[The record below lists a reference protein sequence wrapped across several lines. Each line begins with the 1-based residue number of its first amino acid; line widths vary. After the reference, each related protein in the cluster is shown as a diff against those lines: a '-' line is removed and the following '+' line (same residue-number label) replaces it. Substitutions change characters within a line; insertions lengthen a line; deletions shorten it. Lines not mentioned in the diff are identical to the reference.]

1 MEQIMPMLTYNHST
15 PLYLQLYNY
24 IKENILYGNIRS
36 GEKLPSL
43 RALSKS
49 IEISITT
56 VGLAYDQLLVE
67 GYIFSKPGSGY
78 FINEIASGMGT
89 PLAKEFY
96 TREEGH
102 AKDNVYYYDPATF
115 DFAKWKK
122 CTNQVLTEYAYLL
135 FHEGDSQGELALRD
149 EISKYVYQSR
159 GVICNPDQ
167 IVIGAGTQQ
176 ITGQLSNILALMS
189 IKSIILEDPCYL
201 PVKNI
206 FRDRG
211 FTISQIPVGK
221 EGISLSHLPINLP
234 SAVYVSPSNQFPTG
248 AVIPVGKRY
257 ELLSWAQKNES
268 IIIEDDYDSEL
279 RYFGRPIPALQGLDN
294 SQRVV
299 YLGSFSS
306 TLFASVKISYMILPE
321 FMADIFQSLKKDY
334 SQTCSKIEQLT
345 LSLFMGKGQY
355 QIGIKKLRAL
365 CSQKLNLATSILVK
379 KGAGFINLTNTTSG
393 VNIIINVKSKKSSTQ
408 LCQEGASLG
417 IHLSQMSF
425 YADKTLEGISDDI
438 SNATVHMTSDEISD
452 GTSSAPQ
459 DTPPNVSSLILY
471 FNQIPLD
478 KIPSA
483 LETLIELWQSDTKF

>member
-1 MEQIMPMLTYNHST
+1 MKQIMPMLVYKHSA
-15 PLYLQLYNY
+15 PLYLQLYTY
-24 IKENILYGNIRS
+24 IKENILDGSIRR

-89 PLAKEFY
+89 PLAMY
-96 TREEGH
+96 ASTTREEEM
-102 AKDNVYYYDPATF
+102 AKDSMYYYDSATF

-122 CTNQVLTEYAYLL
+122 CTNQVLTEYAHLL
-135 FHEGDSQGELALRD
+135 FHEGDSQGEMALRN

-176 ITGQLSNILALMS
+176 ITGQLSNILSMIN
-189 IKSIILEDPCYL
+189 IKNIILEDPCYL

-221 EGISLSHLPINLP
+221 EGISLSHLPEKLP
-234 SAVYVSPSNQFPTG
+234 CAVYVSPSNQFPTG

-257 ELLSWAQKNES
+257 ELLSWAQKNGS

-279 RYFGRPIPALQGLDN
+279 RYFGRPIPALQGLDTN
-294 SQRVV
+294 QRVV

-321 FMADIFQSLKKDY
+321 FMANIFQGLKRDY
-334 SQTCSKIEQLT
+334 SQTCSKMEQLT

-365 CSQKLNLATSILVK
+365 CSQKLNLATGVLVK
-379 KGAGFINLTNTTSG
+379 KGSGFITLTNTSSG
-393 VNIIINVKSKKSSTQ
+393 VNLILNVKSEKSSAQ
-408 LCQEGASLG
+408 LCLEGASLG
-417 IHLSQMSF
+417 IQLSQMSF
-425 YADKTLEGISDDI
+425 YSDKATYTAPSATPDTFSD
-438 SNATVHMTSDEISD
+438 ATP
-452 GTSSAPQ
+452 SAPQ
-459 DTPPNVSSLILY
+459 DTSPNVSSLILH
-471 FNQIPLD
+471 FNQIPID

-483 LETLIELWQSDTKF
+483 LEALIELWQKDTRF

>member
-1 MEQIMPMLTYNHST
+1 MKQIMPLFTGNHSV

-24 IKENILYGNIRS
+24 IKDNILDGSIRS

-89 PLAKEFY
+89 PLARESYSREKEL
-96 TREEGH
+96 TE
-102 AKDNVYYYDPATF
+102 DNPYYYDPATF

-135 FHEGDSQGELALRD
+135 FHEGDSQGELALRN

-159 GVICNPDQ
+159 GVICTPDQ

-176 ITGQLSNILALMS
+176 ITGQLSNILSFMN
-189 IKSIILEDPCYL
+189 IKNIILEDPCYL

-211 FTISQIPVGK
+211 FIISQIPVGK
-221 EGISLSHLPINLP
+221 EGISLSHLPINLS

-248 AVIPVGKRY
+248 AIIPVGKRY
-257 ELLSWAQKNES
+257 ELLSWAQKNKS

-279 RYFGRPIPALQGLDN
+279 RYFGRPIPALQGLDTN
-294 SQRVV
+294 QRVV

-306 TLFASVKISYMILPE
+306 TLFASVKLSYMILPE
-321 FMADIFQSLKKDY
+321 FMADIFQRLKKDY
-334 SQTCSKIEQLT
+334 SQTCSKMEQLT
-345 LSLFMGKGQY
+345 LSLFMEKGQY
-355 QIGIKKLRAL
+355 QTGIKKLRAL
-365 CSQKLNLATSILVK
+365 CAQKLNLTTSVLTK
-379 KGAGFINLTNTTSG
+379 KGAGFINLSNTSSG
-393 VNIIINVKSKKSSTQ
+393 VNIIININSTKPSNQ
-408 LCQEGASLG
+408 LCKEGGSLG
-417 IHLSQMSF
+417 IQLSEMSS
-425 YADKTLEGISDDI
+425 YTDI
-438 SNATVHMTSDEISD
+438 
-452 GTSSAPQ
+452 
-459 DTPPNVSSLILY
+459 PNEVSSLILY

-478 KIPSA
+478 KISSA
-483 LETLIELWQSDTKF
+483 LEELIELWQR

>member
-1 MEQIMPMLTYNHST
+1 MKQIMPMLSYKHSV

-24 IKENILYGNIRS
+24 IKENILDGSIRRE
-36 GEKLPSL
+36 EKLPSL

-89 PLAKEFY
+89 PLARDSS
-96 TREEGH
+96 TRVEEL
-102 AKDNVYYYDPATF
+102 ANDSVYYYDSATF

-122 CTNQVLTEYAYLL
+122 CTNQVLTEYAHLL
-135 FHEGDSQGELALRD
+135 FHEGDSQGEMALRN
-149 EISKYVYQSR
+149 EITKYVYQSR

-176 ITGQLSNILALMS
+176 ITGQLSNILSMIN
-189 IKSIILEDPCYL
+189 IKNVILEDPCYL

-221 EGISLSHLPINLP
+221 EGISLSHLPEKLP
-234 SAVYVSPSNQFPTG
+234 CAVYVSPSNQFPTG

-257 ELLSWAQKNES
+257 ELLSWAQKNGS

-279 RYFGRPIPALQGLDN
+279 RYFGRPIPALQGLDTN
-294 SQRVV
+294 QRVV

-306 TLFASVKISYMILPE
+306 TLFGSVKISYMILPE
-321 FMADIFQSLKKDY
+321 FMANIFQGLKRDY
-334 SQTCSKIEQLT
+334 SQTCSKMEQLT
-345 LSLFMGKGQY
+345 LSLFMGKGLY
-355 QIGIKKLRAL
+355 QTAIKKLRAL
-365 CSQKLNLATSILVK
+365 CSQKLNLTTSVLVK
-379 KGAGFINLTNTTSG
+379 KGSVFITLTNTSSG
-393 VNIIINVKSKKSSTQ
+393 VNLILNVKSEKSSAQ
-408 LCQEGASLG
+408 LCLEGASLG
-417 IHLSQMSF
+417 IQLSQMSF
-425 YADKTLEGISDDI
+425 YSDKATYTAPSATPDTFSD
-438 SNATVHMTSDEISD
+438 ATP
-452 GTSSAPQ
+452 SAPQ
-459 DTPPNVSSLILY
+459 DTPPNISSLILY

-478 KIPSA
+478 KIPPA
-483 LETLIELWQSDTKF
+483 LESLLELWQSDTKF

>member
-1 MEQIMPMLTYNHST
+1 MKQIMPMFTYNHST
-15 PLYLQLYNY
+15 PLYLQLYND
-24 IKENILYGNIRS
+24 IKDNILNGNIRN

-43 RALSKS
+43 RALAKS
-49 IEISITT
+49 VEISITT

-89 PLAKEFY
+89 PSARD
-96 TREEGH
+96 TSSREDKLT
-102 AKDNVYYYDPATF
+102 KDNAYFYDPATF

-135 FHEGDSQGELALRD
+135 FHEGDPQGELALRN

-159 GVICNPDQ
+159 GVICTPDQ

-176 ITGQLSNILALMS
+176 ITGQLSNILALMN

-257 ELLSWAQKNES
+257 ELLSWAQKNKS

-279 RYFGRPIPALQGLDN
+279 RYFGRPIPALQGLDTN
-294 SQRVV
+294 QRVV

-306 TLFASVKISYMILPE
+306 TLFASVKLSYMILPE
-321 FMADIFQSLKKDY
+321 FMADIFQRLKCDY
-334 SQTCSKIEQLT
+334 SQTCSKMEQLT

-355 QIGIKKLRAL
+355 QTGIKKLRAL
-365 CSQKLNLATSILVK
+365 CAQKLNLTTNVLIK

-393 VNIIINVKSKKSSTQ
+393 VNIIININSRKSSTQ
-408 LCQEGASLG
+408 LCKEGASLG
-417 IHLSQMSF
+417 IQLSEMSS
-425 YADKTLEGISDDI
+425 YTDK
-438 SNATVHMTSDEISD
+438 
-452 GTSSAPQ
+452 
-459 DTPPNVSSLILY
+459 PNKASSLILY
-471 FNQIPLD
+471 FNQIPID

-483 LETLIELWQSDTKF
+483 IESLIELWKSDTL

>member
-1 MEQIMPMLTYNHST
+1 MKQIMPIFTYHHSK

-24 IKENILYGNIRS
+24 IKENILEGNILY

-43 RALSKS
+43 RTLSKS

-78 FINEIASGMGT
+78 FINEIAAGMGT
-89 PLAKEFY
+89 PFVISSNVHEDELAK
-96 TREEGH
+96 
-102 AKDNVYYYDPATF
+102 DSNYYYDSAIF

-122 CTNQVLTEYAYLL
+122 CANHILTEYSHLL
-135 FHEGDSQGELALRD
+135 FHEGDPQGELALRN
-149 EISKYVYQSR
+149 EISRYVYQSR
-159 GVICNPDQ
+159 GVICNSGQ

-176 ITGQLSNILALMS
+176 ITGQLSNILALMG
-189 IKSIILEDPCYL
+189 INRIILEDPCYL

-211 FTISQIPVGK
+211 FNISQIPVGR
-221 EGISLSHLPINLP
+221 EGISLSHLPENLQ

-248 AVIPVGKRY
+248 AIIPIGKRY
-257 ELLSWAQKNES
+257 ELLSWAQRNES

-279 RYFGRPIPALQGLDN
+279 RYFGRPIPALQGLDTN
-294 SQRVV
+294 HRVV

-321 FMADIFQSLKKDY
+321 FMVDIFQGLKSDY
-334 SQTCSKIEQLT
+334 SQTCSKMEQLT
-345 LSLFMGKGQY
+345 LSLFMSKGQY
-355 QIGIKKLRAL
+355 QISIKKLRAL
-365 CSQKLNLATSILVK
+365 CSQKLSLTSSVLMK
-379 KGAGFINLTNTTSG
+379 KGFGFVYLTNTTSG
-393 VNIIINVKSKKSSTQ
+393 VNIIIKVKSKKSSAQ

-425 YADKTLEGISDDI
+425 FTGKALNNSQDD
-438 SNATVHMTSDEISD
+438 SKFETSDMDSRNL
-452 GTSSAPQ
+452 P
-459 DTPPNVSSLILY
+459 SLILY
-471 FNQIPLD
+471 FNQIPID
-478 KIPSA
+478 EIPSA
-483 LETLIELWQSDTKF
+483 LESLINLWRT

>member
-1 MEQIMPMLTYNHST
+1 MKQIMPLLSYHHSV

-24 IKENILYGNIRS
+24 IKENILDGSIHS

-78 FINEIASGMGT
+78 FINQIAAGMGT
-89 PLAKEFY
+89 PLAKASS
-96 TREEGH
+96 TREEKL
-102 AKDNVYYYDPATF
+102 AKDSIYYFDSATF

-122 CTNQVLTEYAYLL
+122 CTNQVLTEYAHLL
-135 FHEGDSQGELALRD
+135 FHEGDSQGELALRN

-159 GVICNPDQ
+159 GVICTPSQ

-176 ITGQLSNILALMS
+176 ITGQLSNILSMIH
-189 IKSIILEDPCYL
+189 IKNIILEDPCYL

-206 FRDRG
+206 FRDRS

-221 EGISLSHLPINLP
+221 EGISLSHLPEDLS

-248 AVIPVGKRY
+248 AIIPIGKRY

-279 RYFGRPIPALQGLDN
+279 RYFGRPIPALQGLDVN
-294 SQRVV
+294 QRVV

-306 TLFASVKISYMILPE
+306 TLFGSVKISYMILPE
-321 FMADIFQSLKKDY
+321 FMANIFQRLKSDY
-334 SQTCSKIEQLT
+334 SQTCSKMEQLT
-345 LSLFMGKGQY
+345 LSLFMSKGQY
-355 QIGIKKLRAL
+355 QTGIKKLRAL
-365 CSQKLNLATSILVK
+365 CSQKLNLATSVFVK
-379 KGAGFINLTNTTSG
+379 KGAGFITLTNTSSG
-393 VNIIINVKSKKSSTQ
+393 VNLILNVESEKSSAQ
-408 LCQEGASLG
+408 LCQDGASLG

-425 YADKTLEGISDDI
+425 YSDKT
-438 SNATVHMTSDEISD
+438 T
-452 GTSSAPQ
+452 SAP
-459 DTPPNVSSLILY
+459 PKVSSLILY
-471 FNQIPLD
+471 FNQIPID
-478 KIPSA
+478 KIPFA
-483 LETLIELWQSDTKF
+483 LESLINLWRSDIKL

>member
-1 MEQIMPMLTYNHST
+1 MKQIMPIFSYNHST
-15 PLYLQLYNY
+15 PLYLQLFNY
-24 IKENILYGNIRS
+24 IKDNILNGSIRS

-89 PLAKEFY
+89 PSARASSS
-96 TREEGH
+96 REEELT
-102 AKDNVYYYDPATF
+102 KDNTYYYDPATF

-135 FHEGDSQGELALRD
+135 FHEGDSQGELALRR

-159 GVICNPDQ
+159 GVICTPDQ

-211 FTISQIPVGK
+211 FTISQIPVGR
-221 EGISLSHLPINLP
+221 EGISLPHLPINLP

-257 ELLSWAQKNES
+257 ELLSWAQKNKS

-279 RYFGRPIPALQGLDN
+279 RYFGRPIPALQGLDTN
-294 SQRVV
+294 QRVV

-306 TLFASVKISYMILPE
+306 TLFASVKLSYMILPA
-321 FMADIFQSLKKDY
+321 FMADIFQGLKSDY
-334 SQTCSKIEQLT
+334 SQTCSKMEQLT

-365 CSQKLNLATSILVK
+365 CAQKLNLATSVLTK
-379 KGAGFINLTNTTSG
+379 KGAGFIHLTNTTSG
-393 VNIIINVKSKKSSTQ
+393 VSIIININSRKSSAQ

-417 IHLSQMSF
+417 IQLSEMSF
-425 YADKTLEGISDDI
+425 YTE
-438 SNATVHMTSDEISD
+438 
-452 GTSSAPQ
+452 
-459 DTPPNVSSLILY
+459 TPNKVSSLILY
-471 FNQIPLD
+471 FNQIPID

-483 LETLIELWQSDTKF
+483 LESLIELWHSNPSDNNF

>member
-1 MEQIMPMLTYNHST
+1 MKQIMPMFEYHHST

-24 IKENILYGNIRS
+24 IKGNILERNISS

-49 IEISITT
+49 LEISITT

-89 PLAKEFY
+89 PLAKASHIK
-96 TREEGH
+96 EEELT
-102 AKDNVYYYDPATF
+102 KDNIYYYDSALF

-122 CTNQVLTEYAYLL
+122 CTNQVLTEFAYLL
-135 FHEGDSQGELALRD
+135 FHEGDSQGELALRN

-159 GVICNPDQ
+159 GVICNSSQ

-176 ITGQLSNILALMS
+176 ITGQLSNILALMN
-189 IKSIILEDPCYL
+189 INNIILEDPCYL

-211 FTISQIPVGK
+211 FNISQIPVGK
-221 EGISLSHLPINLP
+221 EGISLSHLPENLS

-257 ELLSWAQKNES
+257 ELLSWAQKNQS

-279 RYFGRPIPALQGLDN
+279 RYFGRPIPALQGLDIN
-294 SQRVV
+294 QRVV

-321 FMADIFQSLKKDY
+321 FMANIFQHLKKDY
-334 SQTCSKIEQLT
+334 SQTCSKMEQLT

-355 QIGIKKLRAL
+355 QTGIKKLRAL
-365 CSQKLNLATSILVK
+365 CSQKLNLATSVLVK
-379 KGAGFINLTNTTSG
+379 KGAGFINLTNTSSG
-393 VNIIINVKSKKSSTQ
+393 VNIIINVKSKKSSAQ

-417 IHLSQMSF
+417 IHLSQMSI
-425 YADKTLEGISDDI
+425 YTDKALNESQDE
-438 SNATVHMTSDEISD
+438 ATVHTSDMTSAKF
-452 GTSSAPQ
+452 T
-459 DTPPNVSSLILY
+459 SLILY
-471 FNQIPLD
+471 FNQIPVD
-478 KIPSA
+478 KISSA
-483 LETLIELWQSDTKF
+483 LDALIDLWQSDTSL

>member
-1 MEQIMPMLTYNHST
+1 MKQIMPMLTYDHST

-24 IKENILYGNIRS
+24 IKDNILDGSIRS

-67 GYIFSKPGSGY
+67 GYIFSKPGAGY

-89 PLAKEFY
+89 PSSRDSSS
-96 TREEGH
+96 REEEM
-102 AKDNVYYYDPATF
+102 AKGNVYYYDPATF

-122 CTNQVLTEYAYLL
+122 CTNQVLTEYAHLL
-135 FHEGDSQGELALRD
+135 FHEGDSQGELALRN

-159 GVICNPDQ
+159 GVVCTPSQ

-189 IKSIILEDPCYL
+189 IKSIVLEDPCYL

-211 FTISQIPVGK
+211 FAISQIPVGK
-221 EGISLSHLPINLP
+221 EGISLSHLPMNLP

-279 RYFGRPIPALQGLDN
+279 RYFGRPIPALQGLDTN
-294 SQRVV
+294 QRVV

-321 FMADIFQSLKKDY
+321 FMADIFQRLKSDY
-334 SQTCSKIEQLT
+334 SQTCSKMEQLT

-355 QIGIKKLRAL
+355 QVGIKKLRAL
-365 CSQKLNLATSILVK
+365 CSQKLSLATSVLLK
-379 KGAGFINLTNTTSG
+379 KGGGFINLTNTSSG
-393 VNIIINVKSKKSSTQ
+393 VNIIINVNSRKSSAQ
-408 LCQEGASLG
+408 LCREGASLG
-417 IHLSQMSF
+417 IQLSQMSF
-425 YADKTLEGISDDI
+425 YTDKSSDKI
-438 SNATVHMTSDEISD
+438 SNSPSDQAENETTAKLSDLTSSEIS
-452 GTSSAPQ
+452 SR
-459 DTPPNVSSLILY
+459 VSSLILY
-471 FNQIPLD
+471 FNQIPID

-483 LETLIELWQSDTKF
+483 LEALIEFWRSDTSL